1 MLAEGRACN
10 DQEAVDLETRDG
22 EVALDAAARVEH
34 GGIDDA
40 PRRLVDIV
48 VAKILQEGDGPV
60 TAHLDLAERGL
71 IEQPRALARAEMLDA
86 DGRRPVVSRPA

>member
-1 MLAEGRACN
+1 MADRAHA
-10 DQEAVDLETRDG
+10 QVLEIVG
-22 EVALDAAARVEH
+22 GQAPQDA
-34 GGIDDA
+34 
-40 PRRLVDIV
+40 LVDIV